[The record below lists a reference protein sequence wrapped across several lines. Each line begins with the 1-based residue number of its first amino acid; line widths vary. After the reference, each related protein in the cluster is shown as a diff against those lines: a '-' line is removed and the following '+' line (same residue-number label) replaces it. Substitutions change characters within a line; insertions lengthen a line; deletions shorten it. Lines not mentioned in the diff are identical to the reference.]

1 MSFNA
6 TESAFEGFRLARR
19 APLAILTW
27 AGAYIA
33 FFALFFAVAGGSLVT
48 IISLAEQV
56 EQNPSPSMDDLTM
69 LGQAYGAMM
78 GLALPLSLLF
88 SAVLAT
94 AVARSVIRPQDKR
107 FGYLRLGRDELRVLG
122 ATLLVAVLMFF
133 VTMGGALII
142 GLFAGLAAGTGASWL
157 LIPAVLGGLALVAVA
172 IWLAV
177 RLSLVVPIT
186 FAEEKIAIKES
197 WAITKG
203 RFWPLLGMA
212 ILAGVMS
219 ILVGLLGSI
228 VIAPL
233 NLIFGGLNSL
243 IGAETTNIAA
253 LVARFWPALL
263 IWGVV
268 NALLSAAQAAI
279 IYAPFSSAYLG
290 LKDERRP

>member
-19 APLAILTW
+19 APLALLTW

-56 EQNPSPSMDDLTM
+56 EQNPSPSMSELST

-177 RLSLVVPIT
+177 RLSLVVPMT

-279 IYAPFSSAYLG
+279 IYSPFSAAYLG
-290 LKDERRP
+290 LKGERRA

>member
-122 ATLLVAVLMFF
+122 ATLLVAVLMFV
-133 VTMGGALII
+133 VTMGGALIV

-157 LIPAVLGGLALVAVA
+157 FLPAVLSGLTLVAVA

-177 RLSLVVPIT
+177 RLSLIVPMT

-279 IYAPFSSAYLG
+279 IYSPFSAAYLG
-290 LKDERRP
+290 LKGERRA